1 MSADAR
7 VTFAEN
13 SPKDSFN
20 KAELENL
27 SEIDLEIFAIDKIP
41 EGTPSALI
49 ENLNAKSQ
57 SSTGDLARCPHLK
70 EGARVMLTVNIDLS
84 DRLVNG
90 KLGTIDN
97 IVFTESGISK
107 MYLKFDDLLVG
118 KQLMR
123 SDFYSNTHQVVP
135 INTAESHISLTRKN
149 SLHMIRRTQFSLM
162 LAYACNIH
170 KLQILTI
177 PNNVVVLDLKN
188 KNVLIMINYMLH

>member
-1 MSADAR
+1 MLADAT
-7 VTFAEN
+7 VIFAEN

-20 KAELENL
+20 KAKLENL
-27 SEIDLEIFAIDKIP
+27 SETDLEIFAIDKIP

-57 SSTGDLARCPHLK
+57 SSTGDLARCLLLK

-118 KQLMR
+118 KQLVC

-135 INTAESHISLTRKN
+135 INTTESHISLTRKN

-170 KLQILTI
+170 KVQILII

-188 KNVLIMINYMLH
+188 KNVLIMVNYMLH